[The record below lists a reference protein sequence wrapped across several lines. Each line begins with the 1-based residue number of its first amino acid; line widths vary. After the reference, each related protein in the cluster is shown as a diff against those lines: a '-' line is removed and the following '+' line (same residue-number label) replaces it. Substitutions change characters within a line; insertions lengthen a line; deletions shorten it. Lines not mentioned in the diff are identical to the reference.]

1 MRHFFANGLH
11 HLRETGTL
19 FLTNKVSNVMS
30 LLSTVLVFL
39 FLGVILMGWRT
50 TSLWV
55 ALIQE
60 EAEIQVF
67 VLQDED
73 AVQLQSVAD
82 AVRQL
87 DGVASVSILSAED
100 ARIRMATLL
109 GSESGMLSH
118 LEENPF
124 RPFLEVRFSLQTL
137 DTVLGAIRALPAV
150 ELVRDNRDVLQSLLR
165 LQSAL
170 QTAGLAI
177 GGAVALFTVVLLSHI
192 ARVGVV
198 HNRDQIR
205 TLRLLG
211 APEPHIAM
219 PFFLLG
225 IVLGGG
231 GGLVASLLLH
241 AGLSALPGN
250 GPSVLP
256 FLPMPDTKALGSGLV
271 PLLCGAGALLASLG
285 TLFGIVSAR
294 GNHRSHELP

>member
-1 MRHFFANGLH
+1 MRQFLANSLH
-11 HLRETGTL
+11 HMRETGTL
-19 FLTNKVSNVMS
+19 FYTNKVSNVMS

-39 FLGVILMGWRT
+39 FLGLILMGWRT
-50 TSLWV
+50 TTLWV

-67 VLQDED
+67 VRQDGD
-73 AVQLQSVAD
+73 AAQLQSVAGNL
-82 AVRQL
+82 RQF
-87 DGVASVSILSAED
+87 DGVETVSVLSAEE
-100 ARIRMATLL
+100 AKRRMSSLL

-124 RPFLEVRFSLQTL
+124 RPFLEVRFSLQAL
-137 DTVLGAIRALPAV
+137 EPLLAKIEALPAV
-150 ELVRDNRDVLQSLLR
+150 ELVRDNRDVLETLLH

-192 ARVGVV
+192 ARVGVI

-211 APEPHIAM
+211 APERHIAM

-225 IVLGGG
+225 MVLGGG
-231 GGLVASLLLH
+231 GGLIASLLLL
-241 AGLSALPGN
+241 AGLSQLPAS

-256 FLPMPDTKALGSGLV
+256 FLPMPDIGTLGKGMI
-271 PLLCGAGALLASLG
+271 LLLSCAGAVLASLG

-294 GNHRSHELP
+294 ANHRSHELP